1 MNKRRL
7 SEQQQE
13 RIDQRQRGAS
23 NYNTS
28 TGVVIAHY
36 GTEVDVA
43 TINDSLEVDLENRHR
58 CHFRANLPTLV
69 CGDRIKFQPPE
80 NRGLGVVE
88 SILPRESVI
97 ERPRP
102 YQDPKPV
109 ATNIDTVVL
118 VIAPE
123 PEPIGSL
130 IDRYLVAAE
139 NARLDVIMLLNKYD
153 LYCTLEKD
161 HGIRVEIE
169 SLVKLY
175 RSLGYKFYFGCS
187 SQSEMDSTEL
197 PENNP
202 KLNQLFNNRNCILVG
217 QSGVGKSSIIN
228 AVVPASEAAVG
239 ETSAA
244 NIKGRHTTTTAQ
256 LYFLPGKTRSLH
268 SGIIIDSPG
277 IREFGLWH
285 LDKQAIVDGM
295 PEFRELATRCK
306 FRDCDHEQSAG
317 CAILKGIDDG
327 TIHSRRVSSYRQI
340 LESLQSMN

>member
-13 RIDQRQRGAS
+13 RIDQRQKGAS

-43 TINDSLEVDLENRHR
+43 AINDELEVDLDNRCR

-69 CGDRIKFQPPE
+69 CGDRIKFRPSE
-80 NRGLGVVE
+80 NSELGVIE
-88 SILPRESVI
+88 SILPRNSVI

-139 NARLDVIMLLNKYD
+139 NAHLDIILLLNKYD
-153 LYCTLEKD
+153 LYNSLDKD
-161 HGIRVEIE
+161 HKTRIEID
-169 SLVKLY
+169 SLVELY
-175 RSLGYKFYFGCS
+175 RSLGYEFHFGS
-187 SQSEMDSTEL
+187 SIQATSGAAEVPGSTTNL
-197 PENNP
+197 R
-202 KLNQLFNNRNCILVG
+202 QLFNNRNSILVG

-228 AVVPASEAAVG
+228 AVAPASEAIVG
-239 ETSAA
+239 DTSTA
-244 NIKGRHTTTTAQ
+244 NVKGRHTTTTAQ
-256 LYFLPGKTRSLH
+256 LYFLPGKTMSLQ

-285 LDKQAIVDGM
+285 LDRQAIVDGM

-317 CAILKGIDDG
+317 CAIIKGIEDG
-327 TIHSRRVSSYRQI
+327 TIHPRRVASYRQI
-340 LESLQSMN
+340 LESLQSAN